1 MNPQD
6 DNISLVLKALSF
18 SAEKHRNQRRKGA
31 EAVPYINHP
40 INVARILRETG
51 GVREIAVIVAAI
63 LHDTVEDTETTF
75 AEIEEHFGSVVRN
88 FVAEVTDDKS
98 LPKLERKRLQIE
110 HAPRLSAGAKQI
122 KLADK
127 ISNIEDVA
135 FSPPADWSRQTRME
149 YLTWA
154 DDVVN
159 GLRGCNQE
167 MERCYDAAMDRA
179 RKHLG

>member
-1 MNPQD
+1 M
-6 DNISLVLKALSF
+6 
-18 SAEKHRNQRRKGA
+18 
-31 EAVPYINHP
+31 
-40 INVARILRETG
+40 
-51 GVREIAVIVAAI
+51 
-63 LHDTVEDTETTF
+63 
-75 AEIEEHFGSVVRN
+75 VRN

-110 HAPRLSAGAKQI
+110 HAPQLSAGAKQI

-167 MERCYDAAMDRA
+167 MERCYDAAMDGA
-179 RKHLG
+179 RKQLG